1 MWFYLLLTLY
11 SPLLFILAW
20 KNFRLAIG
28 LFIISLP
35 SYLIRFNIGPYPST
49 LLELS
54 FGILFLVWL
63 LKHARRDWANI
74 QYLITNNKFFSVS
87 CLLFLIS
94 SIASIFVSDMW
105 YYSLGQWRA
114 YILEPMVVFVM
125 LVGRT
130 KTLAPSVSTQ
140 ADVNDGEDAIN
151 RVSTKDL
158 ILFLTLSTLSISLV
172 AILQKFTGSLYPPS
186 LWDDQLFGRVTSF
199 FTSPNAVG
207 LYLAPIILLALSVIA
222 SRVRLS
228 TLAQGDPEPGRMGR
242 TRRSLSTPA
251 QGYLERSRDG
261 SLSTPAQGYLE
272 RSRDGSNPPASP
284 TKPRDHD
291 VARSSLLVMTLAV
304 VSAALAILLARS
316 EGTWAALAAGVV
328 VFAYLIG
335 YKKTAVA
342 AIVAGVLVGMAV
354 PPLREAILF
363 QDQAGKNRLILWKYS
378 TEYLTESPKNFI
390 FGPGIRQFFRKIQK
404 PYYDVKQLERLVY
417 PHNIF
422 LNFWTETG
430 FFGLVGFIGIYYSLL
445 STSFSLYKHRD
456 TILGAGLIATLVV
469 IFVHGLVDVPYFK
482 NDLAILFWILA
493 AIVLGSEI
501 KNKALV

>member
-1 MWFYLLLTLY
+1 
-11 SPLLFILAW
+11 
-20 KNFRLAIG
+20 
-28 LFIISLP
+28 
-35 SYLIRFNIGPYPST
+35 
-49 LLELS
+49 
-54 FGILFLVWL
+54 
-63 LKHARRDWANI
+63 
-74 QYLITNNKFFSVS
+74 
-87 CLLFLIS
+87 
-94 SIASIFVSDMW
+94 
-105 YYSLGQWRA
+105 
-114 YILEPMVVFVM
+114 
-125 LVGRT
+125 
-130 KTLAPSVSTQ
+130 
-140 ADVNDGEDAIN
+140 
-151 RVSTKDL
+151 
-158 ILFLTLSTLSISLV
+158 
-172 AILQKFTGSLYPPS
+172 
-186 LWDDQLFGRVTSF
+186 
-199 FTSPNAVG
+199 
-207 LYLAPIILLALSVIA
+207 
-222 SRVRLS
+222 
-228 TLAQGDPEPGRMGR
+228 
-242 TRRSLSTPA
+242 
-251 QGYLERSRDG
+251 
-261 SLSTPAQGYLE
+261 
-272 RSRDGSNPPASP
+272 
-284 TKPRDHD
+284 
-291 VARSSLLVMTLAV
+291 MTLAV
-304 VSAALAILLARS
+304 VSAALAILLTRS

>member
-1 MWFYLLLTLY
+1 
-11 SPLLFILAW
+11 
-20 KNFRLAIG
+20 
-28 LFIISLP
+28 
-35 SYLIRFNIGPYPST
+35 
-49 LLELS
+49 
-54 FGILFLVWL
+54 
-63 LKHARRDWANI
+63 
-74 QYLITNNKFFSVS
+74 
-87 CLLFLIS
+87 
-94 SIASIFVSDMW
+94 
-105 YYSLGQWRA
+105 
-114 YILEPMVVFVM
+114 M

-261 SLSTPAQGYLE
+261 S
-272 RSRDGSNPPASP
+272 NPPASP

-304 VSAALAILLARS
+304 VSAALAILLTRS